1 MDEINQNSFINDSI
15 NESQKEIIDIQDS
28 TIKKLNTQLSIYKK
42 QLKDQREELFS
53 CDNLII
59 NFNSLNNSYI
69 KLKKENEILLQ
80 KLYEKNQIINE
91 YQTLF
96 FESKSKILLF
106 NQLNEIFQ
114 EKINFILDIIP
125 NDFFQNFDINQ
136 KLIFFDSKLQK
147 IKEEFSKK
155 EEELKNKLY
164 NKSINQRNYNNINE
178 IQRKISELEFELS
191 ISKKL
196 NEDYAKEKEEINKIS
211 NDIFN
216 VKNEVSKEINE
227 YINENRQLK
236 EENEYLTDYFDKKG
250 KEMQNLLLNIKQGNN
265 NINKEL
271 SQKNEIINNL
281 MKDKDILYKE
291 NQKLNSEFI
300 TLKILYNKKYHKLKN
315 LVDNIEKEKDER
327 EIEINEENLKL
338 KEEIK
343 NYKKELENYKTNED
357 KYLKQIDEL
366 KIIIKNLE
374 NDKNEIKNIYETCF
388 YNNEDKLLYS
398 CDYCNC
404 KHVLCKDCL
413 NLYLNSN

>member
-1 MDEINQNSFINDSI
+1 MDEIIQNSFINDSI
-15 NESQKEIIDIQDS
+15 NESEKEIIDIQNS

-59 NFNSLNNSYI
+59 NFNSLNNTYI

-80 KLYEKNQIINE
+80 KLYEKNRIIDE

-96 FESKSKILLF
+96 FESKSKILLL
-106 NQLNEIFQ
+106 NQLNEILQ
-114 EKINFILDIIP
+114 EKTNFILDIIP
-125 NDFFQNFDINQ
+125 NDFFQIFDINQ

-164 NKSINQRNYNNINE
+164 NKSINKRNYNNINE

-211 NDIFN
+211 NDIYN

-291 NQKLNSEFI
+291 NQKLI
-300 TLKILYNKKYHKLKN
+300 QN
-315 LVDNIEKEKDER
+315 LLI
-327 EIEINEENLKL
+327 
-338 KEEIK
+338 
-343 NYKKELENYKTNED
+343 
-357 KYLKQIDEL
+357 
-366 KIIIKNLE
+366 
-374 NDKNEIKNIYETCF
+374 
-388 YNNEDKLLYS
+388 
-398 CDYCNC
+398 
-404 KHVLCKDCL
+404 
-413 NLYLNSN
+413 

>member
-15 NESQKEIIDIQDS
+15 NESEKEIIDIQDS

-42 QLKDQREELFS
+42 QLKDQREELFY

-96 FESKSKILLF
+96 FESKSKILLL

-164 NKSINQRNYNNINE
+164 NKSINKRNYNNINE

-250 KEMQNLLLNIKQGNN
+250 KEMQNLLLN
-265 NINKEL
+265 
-271 SQKNEIINNL
+271 
-281 MKDKDILYKE
+281 
-291 NQKLNSEFI
+291 
-300 TLKILYNKKYHKLKN
+300 
-315 LVDNIEKEKDER
+315 
-327 EIEINEENLKL
+327 
-338 KEEIK
+338 
-343 NYKKELENYKTNED
+343 
-357 KYLKQIDEL
+357 
-366 KIIIKNLE
+366 
-374 NDKNEIKNIYETCF
+374 
-388 YNNEDKLLYS
+388 
-398 CDYCNC
+398 
-404 KHVLCKDCL
+404 
-413 NLYLNSN
+413 

>member
-1 MDEINQNSFINDSI
+1 MDEIIQNSFINDSI
-15 NESQKEIIDIQDS
+15 NESEKEIIDIQNS

-96 FESKSKILLF
+96 FESKSKILLL
-106 NQLNEIFQ
+106 NQLNEILQ

-136 KLIFFDSKLQK
+136 KLIFLDSKLQK

-155 EEELKNKLY
+155 EEEFKNKLS
-164 NKSINQRNYNNINE
+164 NKYINKRNYNNTNE
-178 IQRKISELEFELS
+178 TQRKISELEFELS

-216 VKNEVSKEINE
+216 VKNEVTKEINE
-227 YINENRQLK
+227 YKNENKQLK
-236 EENEYLTDYFDKKG
+236 EENEYLTDYFNNTG
-250 KEMQNLLLNIKQGNN
+250 KEMQNILLNIKQGNN
-265 NINKEL
+265 NITREL

-281 MKDKDILYKE
+281 MKDKDFLYKE

-315 LVDNIEKEKDER
+315 LVDNIEKEKNER
-327 EIEINEENLKL
+327 EKEINEENLKL

-343 NYKKELENYKTNED
+343 KYKNEIENIKTNED

-366 KIIIKNLE
+366 KIIIKNLK
-374 NDKNEIKNIYETCF
+374 NDKNEIKNLYETCF
-388 YNNEDKLLYS
+388 NINEDKLLYS

-413 NLYLNSN
+413 NLYLNSK